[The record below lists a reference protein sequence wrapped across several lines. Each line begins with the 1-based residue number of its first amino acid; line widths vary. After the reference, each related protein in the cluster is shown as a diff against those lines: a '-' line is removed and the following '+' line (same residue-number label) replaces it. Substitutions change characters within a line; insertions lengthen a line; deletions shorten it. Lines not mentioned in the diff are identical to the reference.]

1 MGRKPSCHSDRFQS
15 DARER
20 RRSKDGLMLKKL
32 SLSPKCLKGLSLKK
46 LEGLID
52 RCKTQDERN
61 IVAAEWG
68 RRRRYL
74 EERSERR
81 LARLQ
86 QRRLKRMG
94 I

>member
-1 MGRKPSCHSDRFQS
+1 MSRK
-15 DARER
+15 
-20 RRSKDGLMLKKL
+20 LN
-32 SLSPKCLKGLSLKK
+32 LSPKCLGRLSLKK

-74 EERSERR
+74 ETRTEKR
-81 LARLQ
+81 LAKKQ
-86 QRRLKRMG
+86 QLRLKRMG
-94 I
+94 F